1 MAGVM
6 EQLFYT
12 ITLLDRVSGPSKGVC
27 ESFQAMQQQGK
38 DAFQLMGKGAIGITA
53 AAAGLDTFSG
63 RGRDFS
69 KALGEVA
76 SLDTPAAEL
85 DKLGLASKKF
95 TTQFSGDATQIAASA
110 YDIQSAIP
118 GLVDGALAAFTY
130 QGAMLAKATKSNAAT
145 ITKYQGTLYNIFEEE
160 ANRIGQAKWVEQLA
174 GKTAHAVKIF
184 KTTGDDMSAAFTNL
198 GSIGQKAGVSL
209 DEQLAVLGTLQG
221 TMGGA
226 NAGTAYKA
234 FLNTVGKAQLTTKA
248 GQTLKFSDES
258 GKLLP
263 MVQILEK
270 IRAAVGPGQLK
281 LADQTKLMQAFGDE
295 GGKAVLNLL
304 DKTEGLK
311 GSIGDLQKIQ
321 DSTGTARMA
330 AAMVDPMDRFKS
342 TLDVVRITLGQGV
355 LPVLDLFLNGLSGVL
370 RVVNWCLEYIPGL
383 KYIVGG
389 VVLAVAA
396 LTAAMS
402 AFYIVMGGRKLVSAF
417 VSELRIVY
425 AWCMQNAA
433 ATNSMTFA
441 QRANAITQML
451 WTKATGGSVIAAKLA
466 AGAQWLY
473 TTSLKSGV
481 FQQKMGALWSTTLAV
496 CTGRMTV
503 QTALGA
509 AATNGLSMAQLGL
522 IVKQKAL
529 VLWTGLTKAATIGLN
544 IAMAA
549 LKLVMLA
556 GVAPAAMAAAA
567 GILAMKIPMLLA
579 SGVSWIM
586 SGGLVAATA
595 ATWAFTVA
603 LLACPVTWI
612 VLAIVA
618 LVGGLVALIYYW
630 DEVCAFC
637 QKYADYLLLLLG
649 PVGWVIAAFRN
660 WDKISEVLQNI
671 WGWFKKTFPNI
682 AGLIEKLVTIA
693 VDNVKFAIAFWK
705 NIFTGAYDWIVGKFS
720 AIGDFFAGV
729 WDSITAAGNGFY
741 EWLGGKLLPLV
752 QFFSDAFAGAGNIA
766 ASIWGGIQSAL
777 GNVDGWIGSILRGLS
792 KIPGLGILSPDVDAA
807 GNPVAA
813 PAGTAAAAAVA
824 PPAAEPA
831 ISDVVKT
838 GDCDVPAG
846 GVRNSTVNNNR
857 NYNVEVYAPNG
868 LSPAQLEEY
877 LILQGA

>member
-1 MAGVM
+1 MAGAL
-6 EQLFYT
+6 EQLFFT
-12 ITLLDRVSGPSKGVC
+12 ITLLDKVSGPSKGVC
-27 ESFQAMQQQGK
+27 ESFRAMQQQGK
-38 DAFQLMGKGAIGITA
+38 DAFQLMGKGALGLTTA
-53 AAAGLDTFSG
+53 AVGLNAFTG
-63 RGRDFS
+63 PARDFS

-85 DKLGLASKKF
+85 GKLGLASKKF
-95 TTQFSGDATQIAASA
+95 AMEFGGDAVEIVRSA

-118 GLVDGALAAFTY
+118 GLTDGALAAFTT
-130 QGAMLAKATKSNAAT
+130 QGALLAKATKSTAAT
-145 ITKYQGTLYNIFEEE
+145 ITKYQGTMYNIFEEQ
-160 ANRIGQAKWVEQLA
+160 ANKIGQAKWVEQLA

-198 GSIGQKAGVSL
+198 GAIGQKAGVSL
-209 DEQLAVLGTLQG
+209 EEQLAVLGTLQG
-221 TMGGA
+221 SMGGA

-234 FLNTVGKAQLTTKA
+234 FLNTVGKAQLTTKT
-248 GQTLKFSDES
+248 GETLKFTDES

-263 MVQILEK
+263 MVKILEK

-321 DSTGTARMA
+321 DSSGAVKMA
-330 AAMVDPMDRFKS
+330 KSMVDPYDQFLATMKV
-342 TLDVVRITLGQGV
+342 LRITLGQGV
-355 LPVLDLFLNGLSGVL
+355 LPVVNLVLGVISK
-370 RVVNWCLEYIPGL
+370 VMAAVIWFVDTIPGL
-383 KYIVGG
+383 KYVIGA
-389 VVLAVAA
+389 VVIAVSA
-396 LTAAMS
+396 LTMALS
-402 AFYIVMGGRKLVSAF
+402 GFYLVIGGKRLLTAFWN
-417 VSELRIVY
+417 ELRIVY
-425 AWCMQNAA
+425 AWCLRNSA
-433 ATNSMTFA
+433 ATHSMTFA
-441 QRANAITQML
+441 QRLNAIGQMF
-451 WTKATGGSVIAAKLA
+451 WTKATGGSIIASKLA

-481 FQQKMGALWSTTLAV
+481 FWQKMGAVWSTTLAI
-496 CTGRMTV
+496 CTGRQTI
-503 QTALGA
+503 QTALA
-509 AATNGLSMAQLGL
+509 TAATGGLSMAQLGL
-522 IVKQKAL
+522 IVKEKAL

-556 GVAPAAMAAAA
+556 GVVPAAIAAGAGLGIYKIGCIAAA
-567 GILAMKIPMLLA
+567 GISWLLTT
-579 SGVSWIM
+579 GVI
-586 SGGLVAATA
+586 AAA
-595 ATWAFTVA
+595 GAVWAFTVA

-618 LVGGLVALIYYW
+618 LAGGLVALIYYW

-637 QKYADYLLLLLG
+637 QKYADYLLMLLG
-649 PVGWVIAAFRN
+649 PIGWVIAAFRN
-660 WDKISEVLQNI
+660 WDKISEVLQNV

-693 VDNVKFAIAFWK
+693 VNNVKFAIGFWK
-705 NIFTGAYDWIVGKFS
+705 DIFTGAYDWIVGKFS

-729 WDSITAAGNGFY
+729 WDSITAAGTGFY

-792 KIPGLGILSPDVDAA
+792 KIPGLGILSPDVDAN
-807 GNPVAA
+807 GNS
-813 PAGTAAAAAVA
+813 AAVA
-824 PPAAEPA
+824 QPASPASEPV

-838 GDCDVPAG
+838 RDYDVPAG

-857 NYNVEVYAPNG
+857 NYSVEVYAPNG